1 MALPPLLPRVT
12 DPEASSCPP
21 CACGGVPRC
30 LCTCQFPREPLF
42 ILCENCFPT
51 HLQTLANH
59 NYLEVAAYGFVR
71 GIEDLTE
78 LRKRNAYRSE
88 MKESLRK
95 IETCRKELETSIDQ
109 LMLFLHDYK
118 GKICEKLDECVA
130 KVNDGLVLIDK
141 MQYTPA
147 QTFHFPYRNVSF
159 TYSISTSSVTQ
170 EIENIC
176 RFDIG
181 NSCEVRELPGEEEED
196 IVRIGPSIVKT
207 EETAELY
214 PQKRK
219 GGAVQAP
226 KKKKTAEETMEE
238 NGEENVEDKT
248 GEMDVL
254 VVNFTP

>member
-1 MALPPLLPRVT
+1 
-12 DPEASSCPP
+12 
-21 CACGGVPRC
+21 
-30 LCTCQFPREPLF
+30 
-42 ILCENCFPT
+42 
-51 HLQTLANH
+51 
-59 NYLEVAAYGFVR
+59 
-71 GIEDLTE
+71 
-78 LRKRNAYRSE
+78 

-118 GKICEKLDECVA
+118 RKICEKLDECVT

-141 MQYTPA
+141 MQYTPT

-181 NSCEVRELPGEEEED
+181 NSCEVKQLPGEEEED
-196 IVRIGPSIVKT
+196 IVRIGQSIVKT
-207 EETAELY
+207 EEAAELY

-226 KKKKTAEETMEE
+226 KKKKAAEETMGE

>member
-1 MALPPLLPRVT
+1 MAQPPLLPRVT

-21 CACGGVPRC
+21 CACGGVARC

-42 ILCENCFPT
+42 ILCETCFPT

-71 GIEDLTE
+71 GMEDLTE

-95 IETCRKELETSIDQ
+95 IETCRQELETSIDH
-109 LMLFLHDYK
+109 LLLFLEDYK
-118 GKICEKLDECVA
+118 GKICGKLDECVG

-159 TYSISTSSVTQ
+159 TYSINTSSVTK
-170 EIENIC
+170 EIETIC

-181 NSCEVRELPGEEEED
+181 NGCEGKKLIGEEGEEM
-196 IVRIGPSIVKT
+196 VRIGGNVVKT
-207 EETAELY
+207 EETAELC

-226 KKKKTAEETMEE
+226 KKKKTVEETSGEE
-238 NGEENVEDKT
+238 NGEDKS